1 MPHVTAA
8 DGVKLYIEEVG
19 SGMPIIFVHE
29 FAGDHRSW
37 EPQLRHFARRYRCI
51 AFNARGYP
59 PSDVPEDGGQYS
71 QDHARDDIRAVL
83 DGLSI
88 AKAHVVGLSM
98 GGFATL
104 HFGLQY
110 PERALSLVVA
120 GCGYGAQPGKRGQ
133 FEQEVEAT
141 ARTIS
146 TQGMA
151 KAATGYA
158 LGPTRVQFQNKDPR
172 GWAEFAAQLAEHSS
186 TGSSLTMLGVQRRRP
201 SLYDLVDQ
209 MQRLAVPT
217 LIVTGDEDEP
227 CLEPGLLMKRSIST
241 AGLVVIPNSG
251 HTINLEEPDLFN
263 RVCDDFFHQV
273 ETGRWPARDK
283 RATTSTILGTRQTR
297 AKA

>member
-1 MPHVTAA
+1 MPHVKAA
-8 DGVKLYIEEVG
+8 DGVKLYVEEVG
-19 SGMPIIFVHE
+19 SGTPIVFVHE

-37 EPQLRHFARRYRCI
+37 EPQLRHFARGYRCI

-59 PSDVPEDGGQYS
+59 PSDVPSDGGQYS

-83 DGLSI
+83 DGLAI
-88 AKAHVVGLSM
+88 TKAHVVGLSM

-110 PERALSLVVA
+110 PERALSLVIA
-120 GCGYGAQPGKRGQ
+120 GCGYGAQPGKRVQ

-141 ARTIS
+141 AATIAK
-146 TQGMA
+146 QGMA
-151 KAATGYA
+151 KAAAAYA

-201 SLYDLVDQ
+201 SLYDLVDR
-209 MQRLAVPT
+209 MQRLTVPT

-227 CLEPGLLMKRSIST
+227 CLEPGLLMKRSIATS
-241 AGLVVIPNSG
+241 GLVVIPNSG

-263 RVCDDFFHQV
+263 RICDGFFHQV
-273 ETGRWPARDK
+273 ESGRWSARDK
-283 RATTSTILGTRQTR
+283 RASTATILGNR
-297 AKA
+297 